1 MIKFIMDMELREI
14 FYSYI
19 MLNNLK
25 IKDIKLK
32 KIKSEIF
39 KLIKNGVVI
48 RRIISVVMVRLWIV
62 LDVMIVY
69 CLRKVKDVEVI

>member
-39 KLIKNGVVI
+39 RLIKNGVVI
-48 RRIISVVMVRLWIV
+48 RRIISVVMVRL
-62 LDVMIVY
+62 
-69 CLRKVKDVEVI
+69 

>member
-39 KLIKNGVVI
+39 RLIKNGVVI

>member
-48 RRIISVVMVRLWIV
+48 RRIISVVMVRL
-62 LDVMIVY
+62 
-69 CLRKVKDVEVI
+69 